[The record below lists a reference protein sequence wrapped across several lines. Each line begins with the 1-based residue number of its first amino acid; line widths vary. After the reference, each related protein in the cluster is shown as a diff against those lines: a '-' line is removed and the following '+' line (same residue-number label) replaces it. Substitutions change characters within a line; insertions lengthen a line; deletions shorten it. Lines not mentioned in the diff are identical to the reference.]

1 MLVEMETRL
10 FHRDPVPNA
19 VLSAIRS
26 RPPIA
31 IWLVGFIAVA
41 LIGGSLTVDMTGQS
55 AADQYILARWS
66 FEGLRIY
73 LWLEAGVLVAI
84 VAALGFHV
92 VSTGL
97 AVTGGAQSRMFGT
110 NLALHP
116 RVPRQTGYIFVVLG
130 AALVALSLTT
140 LVLFNSCV
148 YMRLI

>member
-1 MLVEMETRL
+1 MFLTR
-10 FHRDPVPNA
+10 RASKAGMPNA
-19 VLSAIRS
+19 FLDAVKN
-26 RPPIA
+26 RPPVA
-31 IWLVGFIAVA
+31 IWLLAFIAVV
-41 LIGGSLTVDMTGQS
+41 LIGGSLTADMTGQS

-66 FEGLRIY
+66 FAGLRAY
-73 LWLEAGVLVAI
+73 LWLEAGVFVVI
-84 VAALGFHV
+84 VIALGVHV
-92 VSTGL
+92 ISTGY
-97 AVTGGAQSRMFGT
+97 AVTRGGQSRVFGT

>member
-1 MLVEMETRL
+1 M
-10 FHRDPVPNA
+10 PNA
-19 VLSAIRS
+19 FLNAVKS

-55 AADQYILARWS
+55 AADHYILARWS
-66 FEGLRIY
+66 FEGLRVY

-92 VSTGL
+92 VATGL
-97 AVTGGAQSRMFGT
+97 AVTRGGQSRLFGS
-110 NLALHP
+110 NFALHP
-116 RVPRQTGYIFVVLG
+116 LVPRQTGYIFVVLG